1 MMISANDA
9 IERTVDLLGISWDNV
24 NVLDY
29 IALIGTT
36 DIYLSINNEGY
47 CYNVEYMFNECVE
60 ALEIELSDYFDLLLS
75 CGKSVQTFHIKI
87 YEKYKD
93 DMNYLYQNYIEQ
105 LDSHYYMGS
114 SGY

>member
-1 MMISANDA
+1 MMISANDV
-9 IERTVDLLGISWDNV
+9 IERTVDLLGISWGDI

-29 IALIGTT
+29 IALIGTV

-47 CYNVEYMFNECVE
+47 CYTVEYMFDERVE
-60 ALEIELSDYFDLLLS
+60 ALEIGLSDYFDILLS
-75 CGKSVQTFHIKI
+75 CGKSIQTFHTKMH
-87 YEKYKD
+87 ERYKD

-105 LDSHYYMGS
+105 LDSYYYVGS